1 MNAMS
6 CSERIRRASA
16 VVSAAMSTNWK
27 LGTMSGDVD
36 ELPSGRGVG
45 TSLELDRDMFL
56 GPCEPHEGVDAT
68 VEAGRLCHDI
78 ETGDRSQDPQGFGC
92 EPASDIY

>member
-1 MNAMS
+1 MLRENPPS
-6 CSERIRRASA
+6 VCRGLGGDEHQ
-16 VVSAAMSTNWK
+16 WK

-36 ELPSGRGVG
+36 EVPSGRGVG

-56 GPCEPHEGVDAT
+56 GPCEHHEGVDAT
-68 VEAGRLCHDI
+68 VEAGRLRDI
-78 ETGDRSQDPQGFGC
+78 NIDTRDRAQDPQGFGC